1 MIYFQHLIPVTFL
14 QTYKTEFINLDCIW
28 NCQLIKKFRWQW
40 LKQQTLKY
48 HRNQQENIQGKHSGH
63 SINNILTFPFT
74 FIATI
79 GHSIVDR
86 QYLQLGHD
94 QEAVN
99 CPNEAFKQL
108 YMPTDLRTCCL
119 VVGRS
124 LDSGKIFWDQV
135 SPGSWRSQTTAPRYA
150 GPRPGATPS
159 QIVYRFLARKLKF
172 SSSQSHKQTRRGK
185 WRRGEGGAS

>member
-1 MIYFQHLIPVTFL
+1 M
-14 QTYKTEFINLDCIW
+14 
-28 NCQLIKKFRWQW
+28 
-40 LKQQTLKY
+40 KQQTLKY

-108 YMPTDLRTCCL
+108 YMPADLRTCCL

-124 LDSGKIFWDQV
+124 LDSGKILPDL
-135 SPGSWRSQTTAPRYA
+135 RSARAHGDHKQQPQDMR
-150 GPRPGATPS
+150 GHRPGQRRVRLFTDFWRENLNFPALS
-159 QIVYRFLARKLKF
+159 LIN
-172 SSSQSHKQTRRGK
+172 RRGGGSGGG
-185 WRRGEGGAS
+185 GEGEVS